1 MTGNGSVFDF
11 SGPFPDGNGVDD
23 LAARVFKRYEGAA
36 SGVCG
41 AWTEGAQS
49 ALSSNTPRA

>member
-1 MTGNGSVFDF
+1 LNGRSY
-11 SGPFPDGNGVDD
+11 
-23 LAARVFKRYEGAA
+23 LHAA

-49 ALSSNTPRA
+49 VLFSALHALE